1 MVTNDGTRAGDPSQ
15 YVAQQLQHFTG
26 SGPTAFA
33 TGDYARAFVWSANGL
48 MVASVL
54 LVVITG
60 LAALTDRSPLFRLN
74 PVMGFG
80 KRLYV
85 WWSCAWRQWLASTL
99 FFFIGVVAFH
109 SLVAKAS
116 LPLMAFTTH
125 LITSGATRTWP
136 AWPLVLMEMP
146 VVLTILI
153 YLLLSLP
160 LAGYMVRSGLVAHA
174 ISETERFGLW
184 RATLLGVT
192 TYAWSIPGGLLIAEL
207 AIWFPHHVAE
217 MFRGLCLVAW
227 GMYIVLPRQLR
238 RMTRLD
244 QPG

>member
-1 MVTNDGTRAGDPSQ
+1 MVANDGTRAVDPSQ
-15 YVAQQLQHFTG
+15 YVAQHLQHFTA

-33 TGDYARAFVWSANGL
+33 TGDYARTFMWSANGL
-48 MVASVL
+48 VVASVL
-54 LVVITG
+54 LVVVMG
-60 LAALTDRSPLFRLN
+60 LTLLTDRWPLFRLN

-80 KRLYV
+80 KRLYL

-99 FFFIGVVAFH
+99 FVVIGFFAFH
-109 SLVAKAS
+109 SLVATAT
-116 LPLMAFTTH
+116 LPLMAFATH
-125 LITSGATRTWP
+125 LMTSGATRTAF
-136 AWPLVLMEMP
+136 AWPFTLMEIP
-146 VVLTILI
+146 VVLAILI

-160 LAGYMVRSGLVAHA
+160 LAGYMVRSGLIAHA
-174 ISETERFGLW
+174 ISGTEPFGLW

-192 TYAWSIPGGLLIAEL
+192 TYVWSVPGSLLIAEL

-217 MFRGLCLVAW
+217 ILRGLGLVAW

-238 RMTRLD
+238 RMTRSI

>member
-1 MVTNDGTRAGDPSQ
+1 MVANDGTRAVDPSQ
-15 YVAQQLQHFTG
+15 YIAQHLQHFTG

-33 TGDYARAFVWSANGL
+33 ARDYARTFVWSANGL
-48 MVASVL
+48 VVASVL
-54 LVVITG
+54 LVVVTG
-60 LAALTDRSPLFRLN
+60 LAALTDRWSLFRLN

-99 FFFIGVVAFH
+99 FFVIGVVAFH
-109 SLVAKAS
+109 FLVAKTT
-116 LPLMAFTTH
+116 LPLMGFTTH
-125 LITSGATRTWP
+125 LIIFGATRTAS
-136 AWPLVLMEMP
+136 AWPFTLMEIP
-146 VVLTILI
+146 VVLAILI

-160 LAGYMVRSGLVAHA
+160 LAGYMVRSGLFAHA
-174 ISETERFGLW
+174 ISGTERFGLW

-192 TYAWSIPGGLLIAEL
+192 TYVWSIPGSLLIAEL
-207 AIWFPHHVAE
+207 AIWFPHHAAQVL
-217 MFRGLCLVAW
+217 RGLCLVAW

-238 RMTRLD
+238 RMTRLT

>member
-1 MVTNDGTRAGDPSQ
+1 MVANDGTRAVDPSQ
-15 YVAQQLQHFTG
+15 YIAQHLQHFTG
-26 SGPTAFA
+26 SGPSAFA
-33 TGDYARAFVWSANGL
+33 AGDYARTFVWSTNGL
-48 MVASVL
+48 VVAVVL
-54 LVVITG
+54 LVVVTG
-60 LAALTDRSPLFRLN
+60 LAALTDRGSLFRLN

-85 WWSCAWRQWLASTL
+85 WWSCAWRQWFASTL
-99 FFFIGVVAFH
+99 FFFTGVIAFH
-109 SLVAKAS
+109 SLVAKAT
-116 LPLMAFTTH
+116 LPLMGFTTH
-125 LITSGATRTWP
+125 LITSGATRTSP
-136 AWPLVLMEMP
+136 AWPFALMEIP
-146 VVLTILI
+146 VVLAILI

-217 MFRGLCLVAW
+217 MLRGLCLVAW